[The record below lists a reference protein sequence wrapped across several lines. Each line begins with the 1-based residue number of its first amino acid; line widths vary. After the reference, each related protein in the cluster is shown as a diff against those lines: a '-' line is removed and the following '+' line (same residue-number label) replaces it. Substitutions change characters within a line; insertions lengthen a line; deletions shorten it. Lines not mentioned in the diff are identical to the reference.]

1 MAPTPGQSTLSA
13 RGRASLEPP
22 PEYLQRSFAARANAY
37 DASANP
43 GGTVDFAVAENRV
56 SLPLVASALAA
67 AAARSPPPPS
77 ELVYGDMHGRLRL
90 RRAIARLFSAHLFRT
105 EVDADHLAVT
115 SGAGSVLDLLAMS
128 CCDAGDRVLVTAPGY
143 KGFEN
148 DFSARAGC
156 TVAVAELDPASGF
169 CVSVESLQR
178 GWEAAG
184 GESSRIKMVV
194 IASPNNPTGE
204 VLSRESVRAI
214 ALWARE
220 KGLHL
225 VMDEIYGGSCHGTEG
240 NEDRFISVVEVLG
253 GELGDQVHV
262 VWSFSKDFC
271 ISGSRVGVL
280 LSKNEALLDIFRSQT
295 YFSSP
300 SANIQWTI
308 ADMLE
313 DEAWVDSYMIEN
325 RRRLSIAYSTATDAL
340 NEIGIPFVPAKAG
353 FFVCVDLR
361 QWMYEVS
368 QRAEYELWLKLCDAG
383 VLLTPASQMFSS
395 SYGWFRCCFAAVSER
410 SAECGWHRVRKVL
423 SAL

>member
-1 MAPTPGQSTLSA
+1 MASTLSA

-22 PEYLQRSFAARANAY
+22 PEYLQRSFEARANAY
-37 DASANP
+37 DESTNP
-43 GGTVDFAVAENRV
+43 EGTVDLSVAENRL

-90 RRAIARLFSAHLFRT
+90 RRALARLFTTHLVGT
-105 EVDADHLAVT
+105 EVDADNLAVT

-148 DFSARAGC
+148 DFAARAAC
-156 TVAVAELDPASGF
+156 TVAVAELDAASAF
-169 CVSVESLQR
+169 RVSAESLQR

-204 VLSRESVRAI
+204 ILSRERVRAI
-214 ALWARE
+214 ASWARE

-225 VMDEIYGGSCHGTEG
+225 VMDEIYGMSCHSAEG
-240 NEDRFISVVEVLG
+240 DDDRFSSVVEVLG

-280 LSKNEALLDIFRSQT
+280 LTKNEALLDVFRGKT

-308 ADMLE
+308 AEMLE
-313 DEAWVDSYMIEN
+313 DEPWVDEYIVEN
-325 RRRLSIAYSTATDAL
+325 NRRLSIAYSRATAAL
-340 NEIGIPFVPAKAG
+340 REMGIPFVPAKAG

-361 QWMYEVS
+361 QWMYEMS

-383 VLLTPASQMFSS
+383 VLLTPSSQMFSS

-410 SAECGWHRVRKVL
+410 AAECGWRRVRKVL
-423 SAL
+423 ASV